1 MMASHS
7 VNLSELASFIDDM
20 ASFDATA
27 EKHLRDLDRQVSRL
41 HGMWEG
47 AAADAHRAAHA
58 ELLAGIEQMRSA
70 LSHLRGAARIAHTNY
85 GEAVGANTRMM
96 DQVG

>member
-47 AAADAHRAAHA
+47 AARTPTGQPTPNCWPASSRCV
-58 ELLAGIEQMRSA
+58 RP
-70 LSHLRGAARIAHTNY
+70 
-85 GEAVGANTRMM
+85 
-96 DQVG
+96 